1 MLSRTEFAMN
11 RRGMLGP
18 KIAAL
23 LRSTM
28 AFDRNQAEGP
38 ENERFGGGPATRFR
52 PRAHRSACEQLLPA
66 AHHPMRLILP
76 AQPDS

>member
-1 MLSRTEFAMN
+1 MN
-11 RRGMLGP
+11 RCGMLEA

-28 AFDRNQAEGP
+28 AFGPNQAEGP
-38 ENERFGGGPATRFR
+38 KNERFGGGPDIGSRS
-52 PRAHRSACEQLLPA
+52 RAHRSACEQLLPA
-66 AHHPMRLILP
+66 AHHPSRLILP